1 MKKLLF
7 VLVFFPILIFSQT
20 FKVNE
25 NTFFY
30 GTLDKLT
37 QVDCPNNV
45 YVTFSIHAIIFSCA
59 TNKSFNEVFNVFK
72 KEETWD
78 SVNKR
83 STFKYT
89 TMSDSEKEL
98 HTIYIT
104 EGILTASKYNE
115 VLGTYEEFELI
126 ELK

>member
-7 VLVFFPILIFSQT
+7 ILAFFPSLVFSQT
-20 FKVNE
+20 YKINE
-25 NTFFY
+25 KTLFF
-30 GTLDKLT
+30 GTIDKLI
-37 QVDCPNNV
+37 QVDCPKNV

-59 TNKSFNEVFNVFK
+59 TDKSFNEVFNVFK

-83 STFKYT
+83 STFKYS

-98 HTIYIT
+98 HTIYFT
-104 EGILTASKYNE
+104 EGILSASKYNE